1 MKSYGI
7 LLELIISGEN
17 DDAAFESVKRLIEKI
32 KLEHTVKDCAMSE
45 GPDELVE
52 EDK

>member
-1 MKSYGI
+1 MKSYGV
-7 LLELIISGEN
+7 LLELIISCE
-17 DDAAFESVKRLIEKI
+17 DEYDAYEGVKRLVEKI
-32 KLEHTVKDCAMSE
+32 KLESVVKDCVLSE